1 MNIDDA
7 EIQAQRI
14 RANQENLH
22 DSFNPRRTGGIE
34 QGSRELESQPLGLS
48 RENWSWDYPNTS
60 DRSSPGGI
68 LVQLIAELRGQLE
81 QYELQMQ
88 KTKDYIECLES
99 IAEKL
104 QQSAE

>member
-1 MNIDDA
+1 MNIEDA
-7 EIQAQRI
+7 EIQAQRT
-14 RANQENLH
+14 RANQKNLH
-22 DSFNPRRTGGIE
+22 DSFNTRRTGGIE
-34 QGSRELESQPLGLS
+34 QDSKQSSNEPLGIS
-48 RENWSWDYPNTS
+48 RENWSRDYPNTS

-81 QYELQMQ
+81 HYEMQMQ